1 MAGDDRQ
8 PWRRHPPFDLVQF
21 GVTDAAD
28 AHPDQDFAAGRR
40 RVGPVRRYER
50 RGALAHRPKV
60 IYQHGT
66 HSRISTMSPFFLSP
80 PFLLPFETPHRHS
93 THFVEP
99 WWRSVRSPFFGSGTW
114 TTREAM
120 HDPGQ
125 VVYNDSTTVP
135 LASRSNSSATG
146 STVKESNDDSAPSG
160 GISRNRSRSGTG
172 GNGAN
177 FEKDKATV
185 GPGEQERRESDCGRG
200 SEERV
205 GLGEKRGQGPGQDQE
220 HDQRRQG
227 EEDREGHVWRWLL
240 LVHGGGFRA
249 DSGREVGGLGLR
261 RRTRSEP
268 DLRDGLYRPDRPCRG
283 DPDRI

>member
-8 PWRRHPPFDLVQF
+8 PRRRHPPFDLVQF

-50 RGALAHRPKV
+50 RGALAHRPEVVDK
-60 IYQHGT
+60 HGT
-66 HSRISTMSPFFLSP
+66 HRRISPMPPLFL
-80 PFLLPFETPHRHS
+80 
-93 THFVEP
+93 
-99 WWRSVRSPFFGSGTW
+99 FFGPGTR

-125 VVYNDSTTVP
+125 VVYNDTTTVP

-146 STVKESNDDSAPSG
+146 STVKESNDDPAPSG

-172 GNGAN
+172 TGGDGAN
-177 FEKDKATV
+177 SENDKATV
-185 GPGEQERRESDCGRG
+185 GPGEQERRESDFGRG

-261 RRTRSEP
+261 RRTHSEP
-268 DLRDGLYRPDRPCRG
+268 DLRDGLHRPDRPCRG